1 MYKINFRS
9 ILKKINRFFLLVG
22 LSLNNLKN
30 LIFIFQFI
38 GQKREWIKQG
48 GEINENY
55 VILSD
60 YKENAGVIKG
70 HYFHQDL
77 LVSGFIFEN
86 KPKRHI
92 DISSRID
99 GSSDIDIFRRPT
111 LIDETMWAKSV
122 KCWITGSDFTT
133 FNRQQH
139 HCRHCG
145 RSVSNARSSRTF
157 NLVDKSGT
165 PHRGERVC
173 DFCYTILNGGKPT
186 WQFSSTKS
194 EIDKGGQ
201 PWNDYMDDDEGNGI
215 SDQITGF
222 VINNPVGK
230 FPVTINRSGY
240 NISPYEWKQFRQDN
254 PERWRWVMLKEIE
267 K

>member
-22 LSLNNLKN
+22 FSLNKFKN

-55 VILSD
+55 IVLSD

-92 DISSRID
+92 DIGSRID
-99 GSSDIDIFRRPT
+99 GFVSSVASYRKIEILDIRSLPTSGHKNIIFKQADLTKNNDIGKTDSISCLHAIEHFG
-111 LIDETMWAKSV
+111 M
-122 KCWITGSDFTT
+122 
-133 FNRQQH
+133 
-139 HCRHCG
+139 G
-145 RSVSNARSSRTF
+145 RYG
-157 NLVDKSGT
+157 D
-165 PHRGERVC
+165 
-173 DFCYTILNGGKPT
+173 
-186 WQFSSTKS
+186 
-194 EIDKGGQ
+194 EIDVKGHEKGLKNIVELLEKEGILYLSF
-201 PWNDYMDDDEGNGI
+201 PIGNSDSVHFNAHRIFHPKTIFSIDSISKNMKLLRFDYVDDYGDLHQDVKIETTDIKVKFGCGI
-215 SDQITGF
+215 YTFKKI
-222 VINNPVGK
+222 
-230 FPVTINRSGY
+230 
-240 NISPYEWKQFRQDN
+240 
-254 PERWRWVMLKEIE
+254 
-267 K
+267 